1 VTDDV
6 NALGDIAAVTDDADE
21 TVLSDE
27 DVDAMEAES
36 TTRKKSRKKKEDTI
50 VKDKQLSIKL
60 GYTHWIRDNMWLAG
74 KQCLATY
81 NVKQRHFEEQKR
93 LSKKRKRRKRWRS
106 FSWQGKTLDTFD
118 KE

>member
-1 VTDDV
+1 MTDDV

-60 GYTHWIRDNMWLAG
+60 GYTHWIRYVITCGLPAN
-74 KQCLATY
+74 
-81 NVKQRHFEEQKR
+81 NV
-93 LSKKRKRRKRWRS
+93 
-106 FSWQGKTLDTFD
+106 
-118 KE
+118 